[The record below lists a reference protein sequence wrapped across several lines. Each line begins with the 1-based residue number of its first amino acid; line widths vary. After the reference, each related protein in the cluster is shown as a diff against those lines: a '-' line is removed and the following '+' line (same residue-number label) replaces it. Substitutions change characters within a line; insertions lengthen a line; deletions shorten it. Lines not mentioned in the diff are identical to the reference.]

1 MMKPRKRGSL
11 GRKIGD
17 AIQDVKQDI
26 HSMKGQRKIKRS
38 MVESAE
44 KSDKIVRDRRGERR
58 DKLESVADDKKWK
71 KTRFTNEERN
81 QAIQDGVGI
90 KRKSRVVPTGEAK
103 RAKRTL
109 GRMDDSDSRRLKRS
123 LK

>member
-1 MMKPRKRGSL
+1 MKPRKKGNL

-26 HSMKGQRKIKRS
+26 RSMKGQRKIKRS
-38 MVESAE
+38 MEDSSNKSA
-44 KSDKIVRDRRGERR
+44 KIVRDRRGERR
-58 DKLESVADDKKWK
+58 ATLEGVADNKKWK
-71 KTRFTNEERN
+71 KTRFSDEEIDS
-81 QAIQDGVGI
+81 ASEKGVGI
-90 KRKSRVVPTGEAK
+90 KRKFTVAPTGAAK

-109 GRMDDSDSRRLKRS
+109 GRMDNSDSRRLKRS